1 MNTCVLDNSI
11 YAKEKNFLIL
21 QLEELSLIRFVQIKY
36 QKSIDVIIKFAI
48 DSKGKW
54 IYANKHAKVAHSLSR
69 NVKTGCLPA
78 NFVSIEFIG
87 GDIRHLIDFK
97 LLGISKT
104 SISELKSSE
113 RELHFEKPLEI
124 IY

>member
-1 MNTCVLDNSI
+1 MNTYVLDNSI
-11 YAKEKNFLIL
+11 FFKEKNFLIL

-54 IYANKHAKVAHSLSR
+54 IYANKHCKVAHSLSR
-69 NVKTGCLPA
+69 NIKTGNLPA

-87 GDIRHLIDFK
+87 GDIRHLIDIK
-97 LLGISKT
+97 LLGITKT
-104 SISELKSSE
+104 GIQELKSTE
-113 RELHFEKPLEI
+113 RELNYEKPLEM